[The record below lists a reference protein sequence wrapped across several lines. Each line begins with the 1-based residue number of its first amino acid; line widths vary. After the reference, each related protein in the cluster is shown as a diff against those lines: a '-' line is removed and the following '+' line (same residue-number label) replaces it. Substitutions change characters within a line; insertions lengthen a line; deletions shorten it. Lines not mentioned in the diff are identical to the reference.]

1 MNGDSDKMVGGVL
14 LAIGA
19 AVLFFGIM
27 RLNSFQSQLA
37 SLFDKTDT
45 TAIGAVVGAVA
56 ALAGVVML
64 ANAKKAPRGGP
75 TGPEEDGRG
84 P

>member
-1 MNGDSDKMVGGVL
+1 MLGGVL

-37 SLFDKTDT
+37 GMFDKTDT
-45 TAIGAVVGAVA
+45 TAIGAIVVGAVA
-56 ALAGVVML
+56 ALAGVVVL
-64 ANAKKAPRGGP
+64 SKKS
-75 TGPEEDGRG
+75 
-84 P
+84 